1 MNLTHIDEQLLIG
14 YCALS
19 VTAATAAAIEA
30 HLMSCASCRAE
41 LADVAISAHDGLVNQ
56 QSAWDGVLE
65 RVDRP
70 TRSITERLL
79 GVLRVRPDMAKLLA
93 TTPALRLAWLA
104 AVVFVAAFAV
114 AAARLEGDGPW
125 LLLVIAPLLPVAG
138 VASAYGPA
146 LDPTYEIGVAAPL
159 GGLRLTMLRTLAV
172 IATTIPLL
180 VVAALVAPGGG
191 WTVFGWV
198 LPSFALVAM
207 TLALSTAISPER
219 AGVVVGVGWMVALV
233 VLIDRDRAGDFVDK
247 SLIFSSSGQTTVAV
261 VAAIGAAIVAT
272 RKTSFDVMTAS
283 GGQR

>member
-14 YCALS
+14 YCELS

-30 HLMSCASCRAE
+30 HLMSCAGCRAD
-41 LADVAISAHDGLVNQ
+41 LADVAISADDALVNQ
-56 QSAWDGVLE
+56 QSVWDGVLE

-70 TRSITERLL
+70 TRSITERVL
-79 GVLRVRPDMAKLLA
+79 GVLPVRPDTAKLLA

-114 AAARLEGDGPW
+114 AAARMEGDGPW

-138 VASAYGPA
+138 VATAYGPA
-146 LDPTYEIGVAAPL
+146 LDSTYEIGVAAPL
-159 GGLRLTMLRTLAV
+159 SGLRLILLRTLAV

-180 VVAALVAPGGG
+180 AVAALAAPSGG
-191 WTVFGWV
+191 WAVFGWL
-198 LPSFALVAM
+198 LPSVALVAI

-219 AGVVVGVGWMVALV
+219 AGVVVGVGWLVALV

-247 SLIFSSSGQTTVAV
+247 SLIFGSSGQIAVAV

-272 RKTSFDVMTAS
+272 RKTCFDVMTAS

>member
-1 MNLTHIDEQLLIG
+1 MNLTHLDEQLLIG
-14 YCALS
+14 YCELS

-30 HLMSCASCRAE
+30 HLMTCASCRAE
-41 LADVAISAHDGLVNQ
+41 LADVAALADDGPLDQ
-56 QSAWDGVLE
+56 QSVWDGVLE

-79 GVLRVRPDMAKLLA
+79 GVMRVRPDTAKLLA

-104 AVVFVAAFAV
+104 AVVFVAAFAA
-114 AAARLEGDGPW
+114 AAARFDGDGPW

-138 VASAYGPA
+138 VATAYGPA
-146 LDPTYEIGVAAPL
+146 LDPTYEIGVAAPMS
-159 GGLRLTMLRTLAV
+159 GLRLTMLRTLAV

-180 VVAALVAPGGG
+180 AVGALVAPGGG

-207 TLALSTAISPER
+207 TLALSTVISPER

-233 VLIDRDRAGDFVDK
+233 VLIDRAGTGDFVDR
-247 SLIFSSSGQTTVAV
+247 SLIFSPSGQTTVAV
-261 VAAIGAAIVAT
+261 AAAIGVTIAAT
-272 RKTSFDVMTAS
+272 RKACFDVMTVS
-283 GGQR
+283 GGGR

>member
-1 MNLTHIDEQLLIG
+1 VNVTHIDEQLLVG
-14 YCALS
+14 YCELS

-30 HLMSCASCRAE
+30 HLMTCVRCRAE
-41 LADVAISAHDGLVNQ
+41 LADVTISAEDGLVNQ
-56 QSAWDGVLE
+56 QLVWDGVLE

-79 GVLRVRPDMAKLLA
+79 GVMRVRPDMAKVLA

-114 AAARLEGDGPW
+114 AAGRVEGDGP
-125 LLLVIAPLLPVAG
+125 LLLLAIAPLLPVAG
-138 VASAYGPA
+138 VATAYGPA

-159 GGLRLTMLRTLAV
+159 SGLRLILLRTLAV

-180 VVAALVAPGGG
+180 AVAALAAPGGG
-191 WTVFGWV
+191 WAVFGWV
-198 LPSFALVAM
+198 LPSVALVAI

-219 AGVVVGVGWMVALV
+219 AGVVVGVGWLVAVV

-247 SLIFSSSGQTTVAV
+247 SLMFSSSGQTTVAV

-272 RKTSFDVMTAS
+272 RKTCFDVMTSS
-283 GGQR
+283 GGRR